1 MDKIHWSK
9 ALEVNDS
16 EFTEVKC
23 DYCNSNNF
31 KVILKSK
38 DYLFKK
44 FSKEF
49 RIVQCQNCELFYT
62 NPRFRRKSMQKLYC
76 GSLNYGFQPLSLSQS
91 YKPYLPISKEILSDF
106 FNYPLLKKSKI
117 RKLIQFPNYLRIYRK
132 WKKREIVPNFIKNG
146 KILEIGCSYGGFLL
160 QLKKL
165 GWIVKGI
172 EINEK
177 AVDYGKNR
185 LNLDILNIDLEEFT
199 PEFLYDKIYLR
210 MVIEHLESPKKIIK
224 RLYSFLK
231 PKGRLILSIPDFSGL
246 EVKIFKKYAYTL
258 QLPYHLYHFTPNSI
272 KQYLK
277 AAKFGKIKTIHEN
290 TDRDLINPLK
300 YMNEENPANITIRI
314 ILKIV
319 SIKLIRKT
327 LIKSFVRILAVLGIT
342 SRMIVIAE
350 K

>member
-1 MDKIHWSK
+1 MDKIYCNN
-9 ALEVNDS
+9 ALEANHL
-16 EFTEVKC
+16 EFDEVRC
-23 DYCNSNNF
+23 DFCNSDKF
-31 KVILKSK
+31 KIILKSK
-38 DYLFKK
+38 DYLFRK

-62 NPRFRRKSMQKLYC
+62 NPRFRKKSLHKLYSS
-76 GSLNYGFQPLSLSQS
+76 SLNNSFQLLSLNQR
-91 YKPYLPISKEILSDF
+91 YKPYLPISKEILTDF

-117 RKLIQFPNYLRIYRK
+117 RKLIQFPNYVRIYRK
-132 WKKREIVPNFIKNG
+132 WKKREIVPNFIRNG
-146 KILEIGCSYGGFLL
+146 KILEVGCSYGGFLL

-177 AVDYGKNR
+177 AVDFAKNL

-224 RLYSFLK
+224 RLHSFLK

-258 QLPYHLYHFTPNSI
+258 QLPYHLYHFTPSSI
-272 KQYLK
+272 KRYLK
-277 AAKFGKIKTIHEN
+277 AAKFSKIKTIHEN

-300 YMNEENPANITIRI
+300 YMNEENPNNIIIKI

-327 LIKSFVRILAVLGIT
+327 ILKIFVNLLATLGIT
-342 SRMIVIAE
+342 SRMIIIAE